1 MFRSPHDGFER
12 DGDSSN
18 TGSSNTIVHWPPL
31 TSMVTRPP
39 EDLMDLAGTTIATA
53 TSMMKQLQ
61 RFMLAISLVYSRQS
75 SSLKH
80 DLASGAWIWP
90 AAHRVRGRTTT
101 DDCKGLEVLRPAA
114 GLTPSTMP

>member
-1 MFRSPHDGFER
+1 
-12 DGDSSN
+12 
-18 TGSSNTIVHWPPL
+18 
-31 TSMVTRPP
+31 
-39 EDLMDLAGTTIATA
+39 MDLAGTTIATA